1 MKPKHIAFTTVG
13 LKLNPEKGFQ
23 VINWLI
29 DEQAKNK
36 IPVFTF
42 HLTHRT
48 DPEPDTLAALN
59 RFLESEE
66 FIEKIHQNKI
76 KITIL
81 GKWYNLPSQTL
92 EAVKKIISETKDY
105 DSFFLNLCLNYSGQE
120 EIVDSCKLIIKQIF
134 ANKISESA
142 ITKETI
148 KENIYTS
155 YFIPP
160 GVIVKSGLH
169 QKQTSFLL
177 WDSVGAKLVFTGKT
191 FPEFTLEDLNR
202 ILTKPL

>member
-1 MKPKHIAFTTVG
+1 MAMKPKHLAFTTVG
-13 LKLNPEKGFQ
+13 LKENPEKGFS

-29 DEQAKNK
+29 DEQIRHK

-42 HLTHRT
+42 HITHRS
-48 DPEPDTLAALN
+48 DPDPQTLAALN

-66 FIEKIHQNKI
+66 FLKKVNENKI

-81 GKWYNLPSQTL
+81 GKWYALPSSTIN
-92 EAVKKIISETKDY
+92 AVKKIIDETKDY
-105 DSFFLNLCLNYSGQE
+105 DGFFLNFCLNYSGQE
-120 EIVDSCKLIIKQIF
+120 EIVDACKLLVMQVLS
-134 ANKISESA
+134 NKLCDSA
-142 ITKETI
+142 ITKGTV

-160 GVIVKSGLH
+160 DVLVKFGVY

-177 WDSVGAKLVFTGKT
+177 WDSVGARLYFTGKS
-191 FPEFTLEDLNR
+191 FADLTLEDFNR
-202 ILTKPL
+202 ILS

>member
-1 MKPKHIAFTTVG
+1 MNPKHLAFTTVG

-23 VINWLI
+23 VINQLI
-29 DEQAKNK
+29 NQQINHK

-42 HLTHRT
+42 HITHRS
-48 DPEPDTLAALN
+48 DPEPQTLTALTK
-59 RFLESEE
+59 FLESEE
-66 FIEKIHQNKI
+66 LKNKINQHKI
-76 KITIL
+76 KITAL
-81 GKWYNLPSQTL
+81 GKWYSLPSQTL
-92 EAVKKIISETKDY
+92 EAVKKIIDETKDY
-105 DSFFLNLCLNYSGQE
+105 DNFFLNLCLNYSGQE

-134 ANKISESA
+134 ANKLSESA

-160 GVIVKSGLH
+160 NIIIKSGTE

-177 WDSVGAKLVFTGKT
+177 WDSVGAKLHFTKKP
-191 FPEFTLEDLNR
+191 FPEFTVEDLNQ
-202 ILTKPL
+202 ILEQNL

>member
-1 MKPKHIAFTTVG
+1 MIPQHLAFTTVG

-23 VINWLI
+23 VIKWLI
-29 DEQAKNK
+29 NEQIKNK

-48 DPEPDTLAALN
+48 DPEPNTLAALHN
-59 RFLESEE
+59 FLESKELL
-66 FIEKIHQNKI
+66 EKIHQNKI

-81 GKWYNLPSQTL
+81 GKWYNLPPQTL
-92 EAVKKIISETKDY
+92 ESVKRIISETKDY

-134 ANKISESA
+134 ANKISESN

-148 KENIYTS
+148 KENLYTS

-160 GVIVKSGLH
+160 DVLIKSGQH

-177 WDSVGAKLVFTGKT
+177 WDSVGAKLVFTKKP
-191 FPEFTLEDLNR
+191 FPDFTLEDLNK
-202 ILTKPL
+202 ILG